1 MCKGPRI
8 TTTTIFK
15 LVFHFKVVLFIPSLY
30 DIVEEET
37 HYFSSVY

>member
-15 LVFHFKVVLFIPSLY
+15 LVFHFKVVLFISSLY
-30 DIVEEET
+30 DIVEET